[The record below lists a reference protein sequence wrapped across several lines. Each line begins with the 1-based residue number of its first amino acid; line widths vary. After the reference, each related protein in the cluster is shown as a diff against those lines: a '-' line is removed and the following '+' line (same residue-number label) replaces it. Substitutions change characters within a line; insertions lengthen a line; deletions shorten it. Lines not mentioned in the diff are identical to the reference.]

1 MVTVA
6 RFVVDISLLFLFGMN
21 QTLFGTIDIG
31 IRMNEI
37 GTSIL
42 LRLSNKE
49 TTSRTV
55 IHSIQRTKE
64 RVGTVCR

>member
-1 MVTVA
+1 M
-6 RFVVDISLLFLFGMN
+6 DISLLFLFGMN